1 MMGRGVEGGCGTQ
14 QKPLTFISSSSRTEQ
29 QQQQQQQS
37 EQVLR
42 EIGFFDQARKA
53 LTERCP
59 FDSEEVNVN
68 SSCRVSTLPVG
79 LADVLSRSSNNS
91 NYSRKRQKKS
101 SSGHFDSSNIWA
113 QTEDYFRLVGLNDI
127 DNLFNKS
134 SFGSLV
140 ADTQSCFT
148 ILPVSSSSSNTVAEN
163 VGSVVTT
170 ASGGVGGSDA
180 TGIETVEGGSDS
192 QSLAVVKEE
201 KENGVQLLEIDG
213 LREVI
218 AGNALSS
225 PREEIVE
232 HKLGLVSNLPD
243 IHSNLEWLLGSR
255 NKVFLTSER
264 PSKKRKLL
272 GSDAGLNRLRVL
284 CPSEGHSLPVCH
296 LCCLR
301 DLGDHSNQL
310 LVCESCK
317 VVVHQ
322 KCYGVQDSSVA
333 PWLCSWC
340 KYCGETGSEIFSA
353 PCCLCPRTGGALK
366 PVAKDTAERKS
377 SFSGRFAHLVCSQW
391 MPEVFVEDTRK
402 MEPIMNLEGI
412 KETRQKLVCN
422 VCKVKYGA
430 CVRCSHGTC
439 RTAFH
444 PLCSREAKHKMEIWG
459 KTESETVELRAFCSK
474 HSDFQHSTTQQAN
487 FHPPLPVGC
496 DSSVS
501 KIFPVKLLASE
512 SHKLKLVH
520 KNGDKSI
527 VLVPTSD
534 GISTDL
540 GNSEVSTEQD
550 TPTPRSDARPEP
562 ECHDVNSSVS
572 VGTSNGISKKK
583 ATEGNSNDDSNS
595 SDSLDF
601 TQVLKKLVDRGKA
614 ILSDVALEIG
624 ISTDFLATT
633 LAGDRP
639 SFPDLNCKILKWL
652 RNHAYMCNSQSG
664 SNSAISLRAS
674 LEGCDGRSVNKI
686 EGNNIPDAVLEKSM
700 PPRKPISNIT
710 FMKDN
715 KIVCS
720 TKGKNVLLKDN
731 AIGIGEVNTHSV
743 VSNGDAKND
752 GNGNGSIFVDGDP
765 CVNEIGDKEKISS
778 EPSGF
783 EHLGFL
789 EQSVRPK
796 ALSVNQTELQWEI
809 FGLCS
814 AETYKTRERGGIKA
828 GKSDSHPSPG
838 KDGLLVQIISESCS
852 ILYSNTDIVELGNG
866 SICESGQATVIDN
879 SIQCGLTISN
889 EEQPV
894 SAVDVVAPVVLDFLG
909 VQSSCSYIHPFIQ
922 KRLSQLQTASMAQQ
936 ENININLNGVNER
949 HSSSVF
955 SNDNNYCSP
964 CIKDHT
970 PSTLKLEQ
978 LVEAKKMGILDLS
991 LEDEV
996 EGELVYYQNKLID
1009 HAVRSRRYCDDLMFR
1024 VINALPQELDTER
1037 KQRWDSV
1044 LVNQY
1049 ISGLR
1054 EARKQVRKEKRYKED
1069 QAVLAAATA
1078 AAAASSRISS
1088 FRKDSHDEAV
1098 HQEVSVGGRTAPYSQ
1113 LMPRAKET
1121 LSRLAVSRVSSDKP
1135 SDIFQLKSFL
1145 NEQQQL
1151 CDICRRS
1158 ETMMNPVVFC
1168 SNCKVAVHFGCYRG
1182 AKDHTGPWYCELCE
1196 ELLPF
1201 RSPRSL
1207 PMHLRE
1213 KSTFS
1218 AQCGLCGGTN
1228 GAFRKSTDG
1237 QWVHAFCAEWLL
1249 ELTFRRGQPNL
1260 VEGMETVLK
1269 GRDLCCI
1276 CCRRIGLCIKCN
1288 YGNCQSTFHPSCARN
1303 AGYYM
1308 YVRTSGG
1315 KLLHKAYCDRHSME
1329 QREKAET
1336 QQHGPEELKAVK
1348 QIRVELERVRL
1359 LCERIIKREK
1369 VKRELVICS
1378 HNILASKR
1386 DSVAFSVLVRSPFF
1400 MPDVSSESAT
1410 TSLRGHVDD
1419 NKSCSEAIQRSED
1432 ITVDSA
1438 VSGKRRILHP
1448 VPMDIDQKTDDSS
1461 TSQQVCIRNQSER
1474 PHFSGKQLPQRPAS
1488 VASRNL
1494 ADDEERRSMSRK
1506 HTETFQKELVMT
1518 SDQASVKNQR
1528 LPKGFA
1534 YVPIV
1539 CLPKEKPAI
1548 SERESSESVEPDG

>member
-1 MMGRGVEGGCGTQ
+1 MNDNKCQQKMMGRGVEGGCGTQ
-14 QKPLTFISSSSRTEQ
+14 QKPRTFISSSSSSSRTEQ
-29 QQQQQQQS
+29 QQQQQERS
-37 EQVLR
+37 VR

-68 SSCRVSTLPVG
+68 SSYRVSTLPVG
-79 LADVLSRSSNNS
+79 LADVLSRFSNNI

-101 SSGHFDSSNIWA
+101 SSGHYDSSNIWVE
-113 QTEDYFRLVGLNDI
+113 TEDYFRLVGLNDI
-127 DNLFNKS
+127 ETLYNKS
-134 SFGSLV
+134 SFTSFL
-140 ADTQSCFT
+140 AAPPPPTTTQFCFT
-148 ILPVSSSSSNTVAEN
+148 IPPVSSSASPSFNNTVEENVGGSVFATVSAGDADN
-163 VGSVVTT
+163 VGSVIGTL
-170 ASGGVGGSDA
+170 SGGDA
-180 TGIETVEGGSDS
+180 AGIQTVEGGSDS
-192 QSLAVVKEE
+192 QSLAAVVVKEE
-201 KENGVQLLEIDG
+201 KETGEQLMEIDVLQQVHVG
-213 LREVI
+213 I
-218 AGNALSS
+218 ALPS
-225 PREEIVE
+225 PPEEIVE
-232 HKLGLVSNLPD
+232 HESPLVSHSPE
-243 IHSNLEWLLGSR
+243 IRSNLEWLLCSR

-272 GSDAGLNRLRVL
+272 GSDAGLDRLRVL
-284 CPSEGHSLPVCH
+284 CPSEGHSFPVCH
-296 LCCLR
+296 LCCLG

-317 VVVHQ
+317 MVVHQ
-322 KCYGVQDSSVA
+322 KCYGVQDSSA
-333 PWLCSWC
+333 ASWLCSWC
-340 KYCGETGSEIFSA
+340 KYCGETGSEIFST

-366 PVAKDTAERKS
+366 PVGKDTAERKS

-412 KETRQKLVCN
+412 KETRQKLVCT

-444 PLCSREAKHKMEIWG
+444 PICAREAKHKMEIWG

-474 HSDFQHSTTQQAN
+474 HSDFQHSSTQQAN

-501 KIFPVKLLASE
+501 KIFPVKLLANE
-512 SHKLKLVH
+512 SHKLKLGH
-520 KNGDKSI
+520 KNGDKSM
-527 VLVPTSD
+527 VLVPTSV
-534 GISTDL
+534 GISTNL
-540 GNSEVSTEQD
+540 GTSEVSTEQD
-550 TPTPRSDARPEP
+550 TLTTRSDARLEP

-572 VGTSNGISKKK
+572 VGTPNGISHKK
-583 ATEGNSNDDSNS
+583 ATEGNSNGDCNS

-601 TQVLKKLVDRGKA
+601 AQVLKKLVDRGKA

-633 LAGDRP
+633 LA
-639 SFPDLNCKILKWL
+639 WL

-674 LEGCDGRSVNKI
+674 IEGCDGRNADTI
-686 EGNNIPDAVLEKSM
+686 EGGNASDAVPVKSI

-710 FMKDN
+710 ITKDN

-720 TKGKNVLLKDN
+720 LKGKNVLLKDN
-731 AIGIGEVNTHSV
+731 AMGIGELNTHPV
-743 VSNGDAKND
+743 VSNGDTKND
-752 GNGNGSIFVDGDP
+752 GNGNGSLFVDGDP
-765 CVNEIGDKEKISS
+765 CVNDIEDKEKISS
-778 EPSGF
+778 VPSGF
-783 EHLGFL
+783 EHLGVP

-796 ALSVNQTELQWEI
+796 DL
-809 FGLCS
+809 
-814 AETYKTRERGGIKA
+814 
-828 GKSDSHPSPG
+828 
-838 KDGLLVQIISESCS
+838 
-852 ILYSNTDIVELGNG
+852 VELANG
-866 SICESGQATVIDN
+866 SICENGQATVINN
-879 SIQCGLTISN
+879 SIQHGFTNSN
-889 EEQPV
+889 GEQPV
-894 SAVDVVAPVVLDFLG
+894 SAVDVATPVVPDLLG

-922 KRLSQLQTASMAQQ
+922 KRLSQLQTGSMVQQ
-936 ENININLNGVNER
+936 ENINVNLNGVNER
-949 HSSSVF
+949 DSSSVC
-955 SNDNNYCSP
+955 SNDNNCCSP
-964 CIKDHT
+964 CIKERI
-970 PSTLKLEQ
+970 PSALKLEQ

-991 LEDEV
+991 PEDEV

-1024 VINALPQELDTER
+1024 VIKALPRELDAER

-1054 EARKQVRKEKRYKED
+1054 EARKQGRKEKKQKD
-1069 QAVLAAATA
+1069 AQAAAAAATA

-1088 FRKDSHDEAV
+1088 FRKDSHDEAAL
-1098 HQEVSVGGRTAPYSQ
+1098 QEVNVGGRTAPYSQ

-1121 LSRLAVSRVSSDKP
+1121 LSRLAIARVSSEKP

-1182 AKDHTGPWYCELCE
+1182 AKDHTSPWYCELCE

-1207 PMHLRE
+1207 PIHSRE
-1213 KSTFS
+1213 KSAFS

-1249 ELTFRRGQPNL
+1249 ESTFKRGQPNL
-1260 VEGMETVLK
+1260 VEGMESVLK

-1308 YVRTSGG
+1308 HVRTGGG
-1315 KLLHKAYCDRHSME
+1315 KLLHKAYCDRHSTE
-1329 QREKAET
+1329 QREKAEA

-1400 MPDVSSESAT
+1400 LPDVSSESAT

-1438 VSGKRRILHP
+1438 VSGKRRIMHP

-1461 TSQQVCIRNQSER
+1461 TSQQVCIKNQPER
-1474 PHFSGKQLPQRPAS
+1474 PRFSGKQLPQRPAS

-1494 ADDEERRSMSRK
+1494 ADEEERRSTSRK

-1518 SDQASVKNQR
+1518 SDQASVQNQR

-1548 SERESSESVEPDG
+1548 SERESHESVEPDG